1 MDETSSARLMVQDCN
16 QAMRRSGDTVLTVL
30 LDGVAFDEWRHYPEG
45 DVRDGA
51 TGCRFYYHAHAAS
64 ERAAGEHGHFH
75 TFVPGDDGRLTHIAA
90 VSVDAFGRPF
100 RLFTVNRW
108 VTDDAWRSDDETIAL
123 LDRFVVDSVKPS
135 WVVSR
140 WVTALIAFYRPTIA
154 DLIRGRVQAFAE
166 AGYAHN
172 EAGSD
177 PDGRALEDRRVDV
190 LSQQTIDISVD
201 FAEN

>member
-1 MDETSSARLMVQDCN
+1 MDETAAARLMVADCE

-30 LDGVAFDEWRHYPEG
+30 LGDVPFDEWRHYPDG

-64 ERAAGEHGHFH
+64 ERVAGEHGHFH

-90 VSVDAFGRPF
+90 ISVDTYGRPF

-108 VTDDAWRSDDETIAL
+108 VTDDAWRTDDDTIAL
-123 LDRFVVDSVKPS
+123 LDRFVVDAVRPS

-140 WVTALIAFYRPTIA
+140 WVSAMVACHRPTIA
-154 DLIRGRVQAFAE
+154 ALIRGRSKAFAE
-166 AGYAHN
+166 AGYPDD
-172 EAGSD
+172 EAAAG
-177 PDGRALEDRRVDV
+177 ALEDRRVEV
-190 LSQQTIDISVD
+190 LTQQRISPSGGGPG
-201 FAEN
+201 